1 MELLAQTSARGVV
14 VTPNA
19 CNLNAPDGTI
29 TAAATTLTL
38 SDNLLNDGSTAIF
51 SDGNKVTIGLED
63 ITLTTVSGTTVSV
76 CARGVGTTTG
86 ATHSH
91 GMNIR
96 LAAGTT
102 LLSHTCGASD
112 TLTGI
117 TAGGE
122 GTALFAISEAGTI
135 KRFKMSTGFVPEV
148 FWPGTSWTPGN
159 GVVIKVLVWVWPK
172 ADSSDDKVFWAEIQ
186 K

>member
-19 CNLNAPDGTI
+19 TNLNGAI
-29 TAAATTLTL
+29 SAAATSLK
-38 SDNLLNDGSTAIF
+38 LNDNTLNGGSAIF
-51 SDGNKVTIGLED
+51 SDTNLVTIGLED

-159 GVVIKVLVWVWPK
+159 GVVIKVLVWVWPH